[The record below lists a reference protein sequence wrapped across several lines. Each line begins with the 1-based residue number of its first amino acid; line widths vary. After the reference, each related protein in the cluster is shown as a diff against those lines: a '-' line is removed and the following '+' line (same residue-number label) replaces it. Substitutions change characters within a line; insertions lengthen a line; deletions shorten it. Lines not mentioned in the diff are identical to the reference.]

1 MRLTLTDI
9 LITIFLVLIY
19 RLLQKRT
26 IKDIKNI
33 KNLEE
38 IEDFTEDKETLV
50 LLKLPVIENNI
61 KLHLSKNNN
70 SFDLEKNKL
79 VYKVVRPIKNYIV
92 INKKKFYLKK
102 LLIENNKDIKIKLQI
117 KLHFRDQS
125 NNILNINIPIMKK
138 NNNYLQLFRIDHF
151 DTYQSGKYLINN
163 LPRRVQNVNNK
174 SIIFNIWFYPLVKF
188 INSNTN
194 LIKLDEENLFTK
206 PYYINNKDF
215 NKINEIL

>member
-9 LITIFLVLIY
+9 LLTIFLVLIY

-38 IEDFTEDKETLV
+38 IEDFTEDKETLD
-50 LLKLPVIENNI
+50 LSKLPVIENNI

-138 NNNYLQLFRIDHF
+138 NNNYLQLFRIGHF